1 MPMSVKTRIKQAKIL
16 GGFGKG
22 TPESA
27 AVSPSRSAQDNCD
40 DVCRW
45 KGNGCYAEPLEV
57 RYPGLGRKLDR
68 HQKMPPQNLC
78 NLAAYELSQFD
89 AGSLDWFRVAVNG
102 SLPMPA
108 TVRDSQEFKAAFHNM
123 IAEAVRATGDPG
135 RIHIPVESYA
145 KHRFYQSLVADLGV
159 VVRESLQHTWK
170 RRIKALGHAAS
181 TVVGEGLPVAER
193 EAECQKVADQVRSW
207 GGTPI
212 VCPAVTRDSKCGRCR
227 ACGSESVSLVIY
239 PLHK

>member
-1 MPMSVKTRIKQAKIL
+1 MPSVKTLIKQAKTL

-22 TPESA
+22 TDKA
-27 AVSPSRSAQDNCD
+27 AQVSPSRSAEDNCD

-45 KGNGCYAEPLEV
+45 KNNGCYAEPLEI
-57 RYPGLGRKLDR
+57 RYPSLGNKLDR

-108 TVRDSQEFKAAFHNM
+108 EVRENKEFHKAFHNM
-123 IAEAVRATGDPG
+123 IEEAIRATGDPG
-135 RIHIPVESYA
+135 RIHIPVESYS
-145 KHRFYQSLVADLGV
+145 KRRFYQSLVADLGV
-159 VVRESLQHTWK
+159 VVRESLQGTWL
-170 RRIKALGHAAS
+170 RRIRALKHPAS
-181 TVVGEGLPVAER
+181 VVVGEGLPVAER

-207 GGTPI
+207 GRRPI
-212 VCPAVTRDSKCGRCR
+212 VCPAVIRDSKCGKCR
-227 ACGSESVSLVIY
+227 GCGSENVDLVIY